1 MSTIPTPRR
10 RVSLGPVSMIAVWVL
25 IVASAAVAGATGWF
39 AVTQV
44 MRRKD

>member
-1 MSTIPTPRR
+1 MSTIWSSSWQ
-10 RVSLGPVSMIAVWVL
+10 VSWWPVSMIAVWVL